1 MALFKHKNGRVCE
14 VLTEENIVMLRK
26 NSDYKEIVDKKES
39 KETKKN
45 KENTIVQE
53 NNKQEQK

>member
-39 KETKKN
+39 KEAKKN

>member
-39 KETKKN
+39 KEAKKN
-45 KENTIVQE
+45 KENTIVKE

>member
-1 MALFKHKNGRVCE
+1 
-14 VLTEENIVMLRK
+14 MLRK

-39 KETKKN
+39 KEAKKN

>member
-39 KETKKN
+39 KEGHTVLDKLPFP
-45 KENTIVQE
+45 I
-53 NNKQEQK
+53 